1 MIHESV
7 NPKIKPGA
15 TVRVFE
21 KVREGDKERIRRF
34 EGMVLARKHG
44 NEIGATFTVRS
55 TVAGVGVEKV
65 FPIHSQNIDKV
76 EVLSSPKNVKRSK
89 LYYVRDISR
98 KMIRKKTMIKED
110 IAKEGEQKPKTTKK
124 TEPKK
129 EPKEATSKAAE

>member
-1 MIHESV
+1 MINDST
-7 NPKIKPGA
+7 NLKIKSGA

-21 KVREGDKERIRRF
+21 KVKEGDKERLRRF

-44 NEIGATFTVRS
+44 NEIGATFTVRG

-76 EVLSSPKNVKRSK
+76 EVLSSPKKVSRSK

-98 KMIRKKTMIKED
+98 KMIRKKTLVKDDISQVGVERIVKKTKKKAAKTEEAKKED
-110 IAKEGEQKPKTTKK
+110 
-124 TEPKK
+124 
-129 EPKEATSKAAE
+129 